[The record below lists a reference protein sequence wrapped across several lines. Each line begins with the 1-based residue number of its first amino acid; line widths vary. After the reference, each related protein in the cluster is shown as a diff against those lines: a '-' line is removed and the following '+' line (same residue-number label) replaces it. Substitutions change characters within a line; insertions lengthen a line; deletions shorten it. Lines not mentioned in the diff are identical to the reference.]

1 MVTKL
6 IEGDDF
12 NISMLKSVNDPKKRI
27 KVIKMIEKAVRGS
40 EEYRRLIRY
49 LKQEMDLTKSTF
61 FNNIDTSIKKY
72 KKISLEFHHHP
83 FGLWDIVD
91 IVLEKHIQTSGCSF
105 VNTFTV
111 ADEVMVE
118 HYNMNIGLVPL
129 TTTNHGLVH
138 DGKLHL
144 QKCDVTGN
152 VEKFGEL
159 YLEYMNPEQ
168 KVILFEYLKDDKL
181 VDDHN
186 DEVLRVEPQKILI
199 ETRDEFKMLNVKS
212 EGEIVEETVTTVDM
226 EE

>member
-6 IEGDDF
+6 IESDDF
-12 NISMLKSVNDPKKRI
+12 SLSMLKSVNEPKKRI
-27 KVIKMIEKAVRGS
+27 KVIKIIEKAVRGS
-40 EEYRRLIRY
+40 EEYRRLIKY

-61 FNNIDTSIKKY
+61 FNNIDTSVKKY

-91 IVLEKHIQTSGCSF
+91 IVLEKHIKTTDSTF
-105 VNTFTV
+105 INTFTV

-118 HYNMNIGLVPL
+118 HYNLNIGLVPL

-144 QKCDVTGN
+144 QRADVTGN
-152 VEKFGEL
+152 IEKFGEL
-159 YLEYMNPEQ
+159 FLEYMNPEQ

-181 VDDHN
+181 VDDIN
-186 DEVLRVEPQKILI
+186 SEMLRVEPQKISI
-199 ETRDEFKMLNVKS
+199 ESRDEFKLLNIKK
-212 EGEIVEETVTTVDM
+212 EEIFVEE
-226 EE
+226 